1 MIRTGFGGTST
12 KSIVS
17 IVSPEAV
24 QNDGPNGFNSYTLG
38 QYANTCLLYT
48 SDTYFG
54 EALAVVRAGKTGTV
68 DLKVSDGKYAC
79 TLQIPVRNKEEV
91 EEC

>member
-1 MIRTGFGGTST
+1 MYNERGYRTAKT
-12 KSIVS
+12 
-17 IVSPEAV
+17 
-24 QNDGPNGFNSYTLG
+24 
-38 QYANTCLLYT
+38 
-48 SDTYFG
+48 DTYYG